1 MKSSSIIIL
10 SFIVVGCSMA
20 SNPLKTYRQRR
31 GLKKTVK
38 AAEPFGKVAKQ
49 PKKNPLFVIQKH
61 DASHLHYD
69 FRLEIDGVLKS
80 WAVPKGLPETL
91 NVRHLAMP
99 TDDHP
104 MEYADF
110 EGIIPEGHYGG
121 GTVMVWDIGTYVNI
135 KEENGKIVPMKEC
148 YARGTIEVFLQGKKL
163 WGPYALI
170 KTAGLSNKNSWI
182 ILKMKKGADLFKQAK
197 KNKIK
202 KDVSALTGRTLS
214 KIASDKDKVWD
225 SEDDDPIKVGSRT
238 IELSNQS
245 KVWFPESKITKGEIL
260 DYYNAVGAYIV
271 SHVKNHPLTM
281 QRFPDGITKQS
292 FYQKNAGSYFPKWIK
307 TTAIAKEG
315 GGKVNY
321 VVPNDTAT
329 LVYLANQGAL
339 TFHSWLSRYDKLHTP
354 DRLVF
359 DFDPSKKNEFSDIRE
374 AALLI
379 KEIFDKHDIPCF
391 AMTTGSRG
399 MHVVVPLKRVH
410 TFDQIAQFAYAI
422 AEEMIKRDPKKYTL
436 EVRKEKRG
444 GKIFIDTLRNRF
456 SATSVA
462 PYSVRPHEMA
472 PVATPLKWEEVHD
485 PKLTSQ
491 KFTIKTVIPRLQKI
505 GDPWEK
511 IDGHAVSLLKFLKM
525 IK

>member
-1 MKSSSIIIL
+1 
-10 SFIVVGCSMA
+10 MA

-38 AAEPFGKVAKQ
+38 FAEPFGTIAKNGQ
-49 PKKNPLFVIQKH
+49 NNQLFVIQKH

-69 FRLEIDGVLKS
+69 FRLEVGGVLKS
-80 WAVPKGLPETL
+80 WAVPKGLPDTL
-91 NVRHLAMP
+91 NVRRLAMP

-121 GTVMVWDIGTYVNI
+121 GTVMVWDTGTYVNI
-135 KEENGKIVPMKEC
+135 KQENGKIVPMKEC
-148 YARGTIEVFLQGKKL
+148 YKRGTIEVFLQGKKL

-170 KTAGLSNKNSWI
+170 KTKGLSNKESWI
-182 ILKMKKGADLFKQAK
+182 ILKMKKGADLFKRTGK
-197 KNKIK
+197 KILK
-202 KDVSALTGRTLS
+202 KDVSALSGRTMS
-214 KIASDKDKVWD
+214 KIALDKDAVWD
-225 SEDDDPIKVGSRT
+225 CPNNPSDDPVKVGSRS

-245 KVWFPESKITKGEIL
+245 KVWFPESKITKGQIV
-260 DYYNAVGAYIV
+260 DYYNAVGPYIV
-271 SHVKNHPLTM
+271 AHIKNHPLTV
-281 QRFPDGITKQS
+281 QRFPNGISEQS

-307 TTAIAKEG
+307 TTPIAKEE
-315 GGKVNY
+315 GGKVHY
-321 VVPNDTAT
+321 VLPNDTAT

-339 TFHSWLSRYDKLHTP
+339 TFHAWLSRYDKLDAP

-359 DFDPSKKNEFSDIRE
+359 DFDPSKKNDFSDIRT
-374 AALLI
+374 AALLA
-379 KEIFDKHDIPCF
+379 KEIFDQLDIPCF

-410 TFDQIAQFAYAI
+410 TFDQIARFAYAI
-422 AEEMIKRDPKKYTL
+422 AQEMIKRDPKKYTL

-462 PYSVRPHEMA
+462 PYSVRPHENA
-472 PVATPLKWEEVHD
+472 PVATPLKWAEVHD

-491 KFTIKTVIPRLQKI
+491 KFTIKTIIPRLQKI

-511 IDGHAVSLLKFLKM
+511 IDSHAVSLLKFLKK
-525 IK
+525 IE